1 MIPLVDVSTATEFD
15 VGELLRGIVLSDQ
28 EMASYV
34 GSRMYPNALP
44 DATSYEP
51 ESPDLPAIFYSY
63 VTATRNDAGVVW
75 PRWQLTCTANTQAEL
90 QKVCGAL
97 LRALNRYKGGRI
109 RYVSVESVS
118 IEYDNET
125 KKPYAPITVKVEFF

>member
-1 MIPLVDVSTATEFD
+1 MVDMSAVTEFD
-15 VGELLRGIVLSDQ
+15 VGELLRGIILSDQ

-97 LRALNRYKGGRI
+97 LRALNRHKGGRI

-125 KKPYAPITVKVEFF
+125 KKPYAPITVNVEYF